1 MSDRSAVR
9 RLALGD
15 FLSSTGSGIAAVAL
29 SFFVYQQTNSAI
41 WLAGTLF
48 FTFGVAGLITPFA
61 GKIADRYDRRRVMIA
76 SDLLSLATWGDAD
89 LHPRTGPPCRHRLR
103 RDGRLAPVLVGG

>member
-29 SFFVYQQTNSAI
+29 SFFVYEQTNSAI

-61 GKIADRYDRRRVMIA
+61 GKIAE
-76 SDLLSLATWGDAD
+76 
-89 LHPRTGPPCRHRLR
+89 
-103 RDGRLAPVLVGG
+103 

>member
-61 GKIADRYDRRRVMIA
+61 GKIADRYDRA
-76 SDLLSLATWGDAD
+76 G
-89 LHPRTGPPCRHRLR
+89 
-103 RDGRLAPVLVGG
+103 

>member
-29 SFFVYQQTNSAI
+29 SFFVYQQTNSARS
-41 WLAGTLF
+41 
-48 FTFGVAGLITPFA
+48 VCVP
-61 GKIADRYDRRRVMIA
+61 
-76 SDLLSLATWGDAD
+76 
-89 LHPRTGPPCRHRLR
+89 GPT
-103 RDGRLAPVLVGG
+103 DRLASRPVIATSDPSR